1 DRHVHIESSTGWRYL
16 CSLMKAL
23 AIVIVLLFVT
33 SCVTTEAPAPN
44 QPGVAPV
51 EPAPTP
57 EPALAPAPIPQRP
70 IAPAPSFG
78 ARPTARPPAPLP
90 PSPLS
95 VASERLASL
104 TDQVAEQERLV
115 AELRAQNTGDLEP
128 RIRLRLE
135 TELLAEL
142 RRLNDLRTS
151 LRTHERLVER
161 LAEDTQ

>member
-1 DRHVHIESSTGWRYL
+1 
-16 CSLMKAL
+16 MKAI
-23 AIVIVLLFVT
+23 AIVLVLLSIT
-33 SCVTTEAPAPN
+33 GCLTTEKPAPI
-44 QPGVAPV
+44 QPVLTPV
-51 EPAPTP
+51 EPTPTP
-57 EPALAPAPIPQRP
+57 EPAPDPAPIPQRP
-70 IAPAPSFG
+70 VAPAPSFG

-90 PSPLS
+90 PSALS
-95 VASERLASL
+95 VASERLVSL
-104 TDQVAEQERLV
+104 RDQVAEQERLV

-142 RRLNDLRTS
+142 RRLNDMRTA